1 MGTEYLENSFAEN
14 NLGILVDKLNNKH
27 LEAKKAKSPGLHLSE
42 HTQPV
47 KAGDPFLLS
56 TGEAHPVL
64 VSQTDMEILEQV
76 WKKAME
82 HLSYE
87 GRLRELGLLRLEKK
101 RVRRD
106 LINVFKYLIGGVKKL
121 KSHSSQ

>member
-1 MGTEYLENSFAEN
+1 MGCTWVNIASQSRQATLFYSA
-14 NLGILVDKLNNKH
+14 LVRH
-27 LEAKKAKSPGLHLSE
+27 IQFWSPWY
-42 HTQPV
+42 
-47 KAGDPFLLS
+47 K
-56 TGEAHPVL
+56 
-64 VSQTDMEILEQV
+64 TDMEILEQI